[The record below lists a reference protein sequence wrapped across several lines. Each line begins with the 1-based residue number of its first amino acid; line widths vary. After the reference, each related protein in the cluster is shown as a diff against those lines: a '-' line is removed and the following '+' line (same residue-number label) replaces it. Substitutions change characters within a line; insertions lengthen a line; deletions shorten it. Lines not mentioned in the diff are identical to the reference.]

1 MKFLIP
7 MLCALP
13 FVAACAS
20 GPSKADLDDEVRR
33 LCAIDGGIKVYETVR
48 LPAEKF
54 DPYGNVRVPSKA
66 RAKPKDEY
74 FFEREQ
80 TNLVAG
86 DPQMHQ
92 TIHKIIRRTDGKL
105 MGTSIW
111 YSRGGGDLP
120 GPWHPSSLICPEIS
134 KNAPSLESAIF
145 IREDAK

>member
-80 TNLVAG
+80 TNDHLHRAA
-86 DPQMHQ
+86 
-92 TIHKIIRRTDGKL
+92 
-105 MGTSIW
+105 
-111 YSRGGGDLP
+111 SR
-120 GPWHPSSLICPEIS
+120 
-134 KNAPSLESAIF
+134 SAIAEIAF
-145 IREDAK
+145 RSGDRHVAQYFADGLRFPLVVEMRAETLRDDATDILRRNTRLFQHAGQHAA